1 MKSRIIEKIIGSLFL
16 CLLAAA
22 CTKDLNRLP
31 IVQVTSA
38 VVYNSPATIKD
49 ALAKLYAGLSL
60 SGQDVL
66 ANPDIN
72 TQDVGS
78 NVFLRNYF
86 NAQELTTDEAVI
98 GWNDHDLQAYHNLN
112 WTPSGYFDQ
121 LMYDRVFFETAAC
134 NEFIRELPDS
144 KINSFTGADATN
156 IKTYVNEARYLR
168 ALAYW
173 IGMDLFG
180 NLPFATEKDGVGSFT
195 PPQASRDSVFKYVE
209 SELLDLENL
218 LPAPGQN
225 EYGRA
230 DQGAVWMLLAKIYL
244 NAKVYTGQ
252 DRSTDAITYCN
263 KIINSDAYTL
273 ATNYAQLFETDN
285 AATKEIIFPIRA
297 NGVTS
302 QSYGNTTYIVHAE
315 IGGNMDATQFGIVAG
330 GGWGGLR
337 TTSALVG
344 LFSDP
349 SGNTDKRAMFF
360 TNGQTLAIKTIAN
373 FGDGYAITK
382 FKNISS
388 TGVPG
393 SDPSK
398 TFVDTDF
405 PMFRLGDVY
414 LMYAEAVLRGGSGGD
429 QTTALNYVNLLRQRA
444 YGDNSGNITAGQL
457 TLSFILDERGRE
469 LYWEAQRRTDLI
481 RFGLFTSA
489 SYLWPFKGGV
499 EAGTGV
505 DEKYNLFPISATDM
519 VANPNLKQNP
529 GY

>member
-1 MKSRIIEKIIGSLFL
+1 MKMRIINKISGCVMIGA
-16 CLLAAA
+16 LLAS

-31 IVQVTSA
+31 IVQTTSA

-72 TQDVGS
+72 TSDVGS

-98 GWNDHDLQAYHNLN
+98 GWNDHDLQAYHNMN
-112 WTPSGYFDQ
+112 WTPNGYFDQ
-121 LMYDRVFFETAAC
+121 LMYDRVFFEVAAC

-144 KINSFTGADATN
+144 KIAGFSSSDAAN
-156 IKTYVNEARYLR
+156 IKTYRNEARYLR

-180 NLPFATEKDGVGSFT
+180 NIPFTTEKDPVGAFF
-195 PPQASRDSVFKYVE
+195 PRQASRDSVFSYVE
-209 SELLDLENL
+209 SEMLDLQSL

-230 DQGAVWMLLAKIYL
+230 DQGAVWALLAKIYL
-244 NAKVYTGQ
+244 NAAVYTGN

-263 KIINSDAYTL
+263 KIISSGAYSL

-285 AATKEIIFPIRA
+285 AATHEIIFPIRA

-315 IGGNMDATQFGIVAG
+315 IGGNMDATQLGIVAG
-330 GGWGGLR
+330 GGWAGLR
-337 TTSALVG
+337 TTSHFVG

-349 SGNTDKRAMFF
+349 TGSTDKRPMFF
-360 TNGQTLAIKTIAN
+360 TNGQTLQIKTIAN

-405 PMFRLGDVY
+405 PLFRLADIY
-414 LMYAEAVLRGGSGGD
+414 LTYAEAVLRGGTGGD
-429 QTTALNYVNLLRQRA
+429 ANTALTYINWLRQRA
-444 YGDNSGNITAGQL
+444 YGDSSGNITGADL
-457 TLSFILDERGRE
+457 NLNFILDERGRE
-469 LYWEAQRRTDLI
+469 LYWEGTRRTDLI
-481 RFGLFTSA
+481 RYGLFTSGN
-489 SYLWPFKGGV
+489 YLWPFKGGV

-505 DEKYNLFPISATDM
+505 DDKYNLFPISATDM